1 MLLRHIGEVD
11 AANRLE
17 AAIATALVKGQSGKS
32 TTEIADAIFAAL

>member
-17 AAIATALVKGQSGKS
+17 AAIAAALAKGQAGKS
-32 TTEIADAIFAAL
+32 TTEIADAIFAGL